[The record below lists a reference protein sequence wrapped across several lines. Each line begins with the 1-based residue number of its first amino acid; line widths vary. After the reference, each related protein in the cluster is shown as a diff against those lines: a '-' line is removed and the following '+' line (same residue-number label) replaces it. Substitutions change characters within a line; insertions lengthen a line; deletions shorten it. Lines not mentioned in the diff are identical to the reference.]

1 MSDRFELIVIG
12 AGQSGPPLAGAFAKA
27 GKRAAVIERDQVGGT
42 CVNRGCTPTK
52 TMIASGR
59 VAYLTRRASD
69 FGVEVNEPHID
80 MPRIRERKREIVDM
94 FRGGSE
100 QGLEQQDNVELIRG
114 EASFIGPRQVR
125 VQDGNGNARE
135 LTADHVLIDTGMRP
149 RVPDVPGLD
158 ATPYLT
164 STTIMELS
172 EVPEHLVVLGGGYIG
187 LEFGQLFRRLG
198 SRVTILQR
206 REQLLPRE
214 DADIAEA
221 VADILSEDG
230 IDVKLGADA
239 TDVDTREDQSVVVTF
254 EQDGSEGGSHHTVEG
269 SHLLVATG
277 RVPNTDA
284 LNLHAA
290 GVETDAKGFVR
301 VNEHLETSADH
312 VLASGDVTGGPPF
325 THTSYDDFRVIKSR
339 LLGDH
344 PRRRSDRTLAYTV
357 FIDPQLGRVG
367 LSESQ
372 ARERGHDIDVA
383 TLPMTRV
390 ARALEID
397 EARGMM
403 KAVVDR
409 STQRIL
415 GAAVLGPEGGEVVAA
430 IQTAM
435 MGDLPFTTLR
445 DAPFA
450 HPTLCES
457 LNNLFSSLEAG
468 SLLSG

>member
-1 MSDRFELIVIG
+1 MSKRFDLIVIG

-27 GKRAAVIERDQVGGT
+27 GKRVAVIERDHVGGT

-52 TMIASGR
+52 TMIAAGR
-59 VAYLTRRASD
+59 VAYLTRRAAD
-69 FGVEVNEPHID
+69 FGIEVNEPRID
-80 MPRIRERKREIVDM
+80 MTRIRERKRDIVDT
-94 FRGGSE
+94 FRSGSE
-100 QGLEQQDNVELIRG
+100 QGLEQQDGVELVRG
-114 EASFIGPRQVR
+114 EASFVGPKQIKVNM
-125 VQDGNGNARE
+125 QGDETRE
-135 LTADHVLIDTGMRP
+135 LTADLVLIDTGMRP
-149 RVPDVPGLD
+149 RIPDIPGLD

-164 STTIMELS
+164 STTIMELA
-172 EVPEHLVVLGGGYIG
+172 EVPEHLVVLGGGYVG

-198 SRVTILQR
+198 GRVTILQR
-206 REQLLPRE
+206 RDQLLPRE
-214 DADIAEA
+214 DADIADA

-230 IDVKLGADA
+230 IDVRLGANA
-239 TDVDTREDQSVVVTF
+239 TAVRQADRSVTVDFDQDNRST
-254 EQDGSEGGSHHTVEG
+254 SVEG

-284 LNLHAA
+284 LKLEAA

-339 LLGDH
+339 LLGDE

-372 ARERGHDIDVA
+372 AREQGYDIDLA
-383 TLPMTRV
+383 TLPMTSV

-409 STQRIL
+409 NTKRIL
-415 GAAVLGPEGGEVVAA
+415 GAAVLGPEGGEVVAT

-435 MGDLPFTTLR
+435 MGDLPFTALR

-457 LNNLFSSLEAG
+457 LNNLFSAIG
-468 SLLSG
+468 GD